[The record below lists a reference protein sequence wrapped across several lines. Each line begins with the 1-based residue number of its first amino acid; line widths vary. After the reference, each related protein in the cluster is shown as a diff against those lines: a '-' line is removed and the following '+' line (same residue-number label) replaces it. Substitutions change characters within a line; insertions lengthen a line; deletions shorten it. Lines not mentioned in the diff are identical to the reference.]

1 MTKTR
6 GKKARSM
13 LKPCVIEVIAEKQL
27 KQEACK
33 ICFGELITKYKK
45 ETEA

>member
-6 GKKARSM
+6 RKKARSM

-27 KQEACK
+27 KEEACK
-33 ICFGELITKYKK
+33 ICFGEINHKI
-45 ETEA
+45 